1 MSGNG
6 RHPDSSPK
14 VRVLLCHDFP
24 VARAGLRITIDAEG
38 DMQVVGE
45 ADDVES
51 GMELVDELQPDVIV
65 ANLYINGP
73 GGNGP
78 GGLEALRTMKGRDP
92 QVKILV
98 QVDQGSGDYFLLAMR
113 AGADGYLT
121 RGAAPREVVNAIRS
135 VRNGQNYL
143 DPSMVTRLVNTYV
156 CKTRREGLEDRYD
169 TLSERE
175 REVLCLVAS
184 EHTTSEIAQVLRL
197 SKQTVHNVRA
207 RLMEKLGLHDRV
219 QLVKYAIRRGIVS
232 TKDM

>member
-6 RHPDSSPK
+6 RHSDSSPK

-24 VARAGLRITIDAEG
+24 VARAGLRITIDAES

-45 ADDVES
+45 ADDVKS
-51 GMELVDELQPDVIV
+51 GMDLVDELQPDVIV

-73 GGNGP
+73 GG
-78 GGLEALRTMKGRDP
+78 LDALRTIKGRDP

-121 RGAAPREVVNAIRS
+121 RGAAPMEVVNAIRS

-156 CKTRREGLEDRYD
+156 CKTRSEGLEDRYD

-184 EHTTSEIAQVLRL
+184 EHTNSEIAQVLRL

-207 RLMEKLGLHDRV
+207 RLMGKLGLHDRV

>member
-6 RHPDSSPK
+6 RHPDSSRK
-14 VRVLLCHDFP
+14 VSVLLCHDFP
-24 VARAGLRITIDAEG
+24 VARAGLRTTIDAES

-51 GMELVDELQPDVIV
+51 GMDLVDELQPDVIV

-73 GGNGP
+73 GG
-78 GGLEALRTMKGRDP
+78 LDTLRTIKDRDP

-121 RGAAPREVVNAIRS
+121 RGAAPLEVVNAIRS
-135 VRNGQNYL
+135 VRNGQHYL
-143 DPSMVTRLVNTYV
+143 DPSLVTRLVNTYV
-156 CKTRREGLEDRYD
+156 CKTRDAGLEDRYD

-184 EHTTSEIAQVLRL
+184 EHTNSEIAQVLRL

-207 RLMEKLGLHDRV
+207 RLMEKLGLHNRV

-232 TKDM
+232 TKDL

>member
-1 MSGNG
+1 MNVNG
-6 RHPDSSPK
+6 GHPESAPK

-24 VARAGLRITIDAEG
+24 VARAGLRITIDAES
-38 DMQVVGE
+38 DMRVVGE

-51 GMELVDELQPDVIV
+51 GMYLFDELQPDVIV

-73 GGNGP
+73 GG
-78 GGLEALRTMKGRDP
+78 LDALRTIKGRDP
-92 QVKILV
+92 QLKVLV
-98 QVDQGSGDYFLLAMR
+98 QVDQGTGEYFLLAMR

-121 RGAAPREVVNAIRS
+121 RGAAPMEVVNAIRS
-135 VRNGQNYL
+135 VRNGQHYL

-156 CKTRREGLEDRYD
+156 CKTRSESLEDRYD

-184 EHTTSEIAQVLRL
+184 EHTNSEIAQVLRL

-232 TKDM
+232 TKDL

>member
-6 RHPDSSPK
+6 RHPNGSPK
-14 VRVLLCHDFP
+14 ARVLLCHDFP
-24 VARAGLRITIDAEG
+24 VARAGLRTTIDAES

-45 ADDVES
+45 ADSVAT
-51 GMELVDELQPDVIV
+51 GMDLMDELHPDVII
-65 ANLYINGP
+65 ANLYLNGP
-73 GGNGP
+73 G
-78 GGLEALRTMKGRDP
+78 ALDDLRAIKGRDP
-92 QVKILV
+92 HVKVLV
-98 QVDQGSGDYFLLAMR
+98 QVDQGSGDYFLLAMK

-121 RGAAPREVVNAIRS
+121 RSAAPLEVVNAIRS
-135 VRNGQNYL
+135 VRSGQSYL

-156 CKTRREGLEDRYD
+156 YKTRSQGLEDRYD

-184 EHTTSEIAQVLRL
+184 EHTNSEIAQVLRL

-232 TKDM
+232 TKDL

>member
-1 MSGNG
+1 M
-6 RHPDSSPK
+6 R
-14 VRVLLCHDFP
+14 
-24 VARAGLRITIDAEG
+24 TI
-38 DMQVVGE
+38 
-45 ADDVES
+45 
-51 GMELVDELQPDVIV
+51 
-65 ANLYINGP
+65 
-73 GGNGP
+73 
-78 GGLEALRTMKGRDP
+78 KGRDP
-92 QVKILV
+92 RVKILV
-98 QVDQGSGDYFLLAMR
+98 QVDQESGDYFLLVMR

-156 CKTRREGLEDRYD
+156 CKTRREGPEDRYD

-232 TKDM
+232 AKDV